1 MGISPLKDQVQILV
15 PQFEFDCLGH
25 RTQVGTQWGHGIWTV
40 GCQIWNMTGPMDS
53 GLIPQVINKDQGTDP
68 LTQIYLSED

>member
-25 RTQVGTQWGHGIWTV
+25 RTQVGTQWGHGFWTL
-40 GCQIWNMTGPMDS
+40 GCQ
-53 GLIPQVINKDQGTDP
+53 K
-68 LTQIYLSED
+68 